1 MIRQLSHRFIVIT
14 ISIFFFNVS
23 ICQEIISEEEIAEM
37 AEKIDEESAGLSL
50 IDGVVMRGCKSH
62 KRRIIFQYDVVDN
75 WIPGDNIK
83 EQLEKNASNNPTFK
97 KFCDKNEIDKTFVY
111 YYPSGEVAKMV
122 TLFHDKD
129 SELSFS
135 LGDFVSIKGH
145 KKSKGIDLK
154 LRCPVDWKVEE
165 ADRPNIVKKFVFKKT
180 SFMIITSENETFFSR
195 SEAKELF
202 ENNKEEL
209 ISNMSEGLEN
219 GNMSNINVLESKVVS
234 IDNYPALEFDFT
246 GLLINSVLD
255 KKMKFFCK
263 QWTVFYEDKGITFMG
278 MNIGNSDGYN
288 NVFKM
293 ICNSVVFPEQYLD

>member
-1 MIRQLSHRFIVIT
+1 MKKEIRILLLL
-14 ISIFFFNVS
+14 FFVS
-23 ICQEIISEEEIAEM
+23 NFSFSQEIISEKEIAEM
-37 AEKIDEESAGLSL
+37 AAKIDKESAGLSL

-75 WIPGDNIK
+75 WTPGDNIK

-135 LGDFVSIKGH
+135 LGEFVSVKGH

-165 ADRPNIVKKFVFKKT
+165 ADRPNIVKKFVHNKA

-219 GNMSNINVLESKVVS
+219 ENMSNINVLESKVVS

-246 GLLINSVLD
+246 GLLTNSVLD
-255 KKMKFFCK
+255 KKMNFFCK
-263 QWTVFYEDKGITFMG
+263 QWIVFYEDKGITFMG
-278 MNIGNSDGYN
+278 MNIGKSDGYN